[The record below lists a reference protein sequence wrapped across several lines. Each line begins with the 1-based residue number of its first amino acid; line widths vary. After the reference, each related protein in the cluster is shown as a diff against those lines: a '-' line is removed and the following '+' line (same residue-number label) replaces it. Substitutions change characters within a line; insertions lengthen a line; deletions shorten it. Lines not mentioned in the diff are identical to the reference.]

1 MKEIREEPNKWRY
14 FTYIDRKTQY
24 CQMSAIT
31 MMIPLSYF
39 LDIDKLILM
48 ENQKTRISTT
58 LEEQNKDEGWTL
70 PDFKAYKVTV
80 IKTIWCC

>member
-24 CQMSAIT
+24 NVCNHNDDT
-31 MMIPLSYF
+31 PSYF